1 MTHMLDDEALIQT
14 QNDEEYVALVIES
27 IAGQLERGEIDYE
40 EVERMLLANQSPQT
54 KPDIGLSHS
63 FCNGVYMREMRA
75 PAGALVLGH
84 AHAEACF
91 NIVLEGKIR
100 VFVNSEF
107 KEVSAPQVFITP
119 ANTRK
124 LGYVVEDLRWI
135 NVIASES
142 TNVEDIEKRFIIK
155 SPTFVNWETSK
166 ILD

>member
-1 MTHMLDDEALIQT
+1 MTDSESLIKTEDDQ
-14 QNDEEYVALVIES
+14 QYVASVIEL

-54 KPDIGLSHS
+54 KPDIGVSHS

-75 PAGALVLGH
+75 PAGSLMLGH

-91 NIVLEGKIR
+91 NIVLEGKVR
-100 VFVNSEF
+100 VFLNSEF
-107 KEVSAPQVFITP
+107 KEVSAPQVLITP

-124 LGYVVEDLRWI
+124 FGYVIEDLCWI

-142 TNVEDIEKRFIIK
+142 TNVEDIEKRFVIK
-155 SPTFVNWETSK
+155 SPTFVDWETSK
-166 ILD
+166 TIV

>member
-1 MTHMLDDEALIQT
+1 MH
-14 QNDEEYVALVIES
+14 NDESLIETQDDQNYVVSVIES
-27 IAGQLERGEIDYE
+27 IAGQLERGEIDFE
-40 EVERMLLANQSPQT
+40 EVERMLLANQSPHL
-54 KPDIGLSHS
+54 KPDIGVFHN

-75 PAGALVLGH
+75 PAGSLVLGH

-124 LGYVVEDLRWI
+124 LGYVIEDLCWI

-142 TNVEDIEKRFIIK
+142 TNVEDIERRFIIK
-155 SPTFVNWETSK
+155 SPTFIKWETSK
-166 ILD
+166 TIF

>member
-1 MTHMLDDEALIQT
+1 MLDDESLIET
-14 QNDEEYVALVIES
+14 QDDQHYVVSVIES

-54 KPDIGLSHS
+54 KPNIGVSHS
-63 FCNGVYMREMRA
+63 FCSGVYMREMRA
-75 PAGALVLGH
+75 PAGSLVLGH

-124 LGYVVEDLRWI
+124 LGYVIEDLRWI

-155 SPTFVNWETSK
+155 SPTFVDWETSK
-166 ILD
+166 IIV